1 MTRNVTQI
9 ALLPIL
15 LCIVLLASGNDKAF
29 DRTGLKRAGVDF
41 QSRLVLNRAIA
52 NHWRK
57 LPILVLARPKRNE
70 AAARRLLALGGEVHF
85 RSDDIDYLRGTIP
98 TANVH
103 DYFESDD
110 VQEIRLGYFSVG
122 VWDLDKATPPSI
134 PPPPESE
141 EPRSALK
148 PPAIGSEMPLLHAKE
163 MTAENPYL
171 PTRDVGAPQFV
182 SEHPGFDGRGV
193 TIAIMEMGDLDH
205 PTLRTA
211 RTIDGTVVPK
221 IAGILNSYDPDHNE
235 MVEAGLPLQKYAGM
249 NEDGS
254 VVRMQTVIQTQGVE
268 FEQHGQ
274 RYVAPMVGS
283 YRFGEFQ
290 MPRGDSAETRRV
302 GVLWQPQC
310 HCVWVDTNGNHSFAD
325 EKPIHNFNET
335 HDLGYFPQSLRIESG
350 AASPNQIVEPAEEGM
365 DARDASMAFAV
376 TIDEVREI
384 VYIYCSDSDH
394 GTMVASIATGKGFL
408 GGEANGVAPESQVIY
423 VRIAGNRVDRFLE
436 GILQA
441 AQDPRVDLITSS
453 QGVAEIPGDGE
464 SLLGLAMD
472 RVVARFRKPILQGA
486 GNQQWPGMEQVS
498 GLAAA
503 AGVLGIGGYNQGSTR
518 NALYPGSRFSDSEDY
533 IGWLS
538 ANGPSSLGALKPDV
552 LAPSLE
558 VAAMPCALNRR
569 PEPELYVLASFRL
582 PNCYWVGGGTS
593 SAAPF
598 AAGAIALLIS
608 AAKQGHIPYDAESL
622 YWATR
627 MGARRLTGYGTYRQ
641 GSGLIQI
648 GKSWALLRESRNR
661 PAVRLSFSAPTR
673 SPLVRY
679 LKTQRGV
686 GLYENGGW
694 TVGEQGMRAL
704 KILRY
709 GSSDTPLRCRL
720 ELLGNDG
727 TFTVPGETDL
737 PAEREVQIPVQI
749 HISAAGVHDAILR
762 IVDSQTGLPL
772 DQVALTIV
780 VGNALGSQNGYAYD
794 FHGVLKPEE
803 SQTAFVEV
811 PTGISVLKV
820 QINIS
825 KGNVHLFGEAPSF
838 LGGWLPLK
846 QYLYPSHWTHS
857 EPQPEPGVWQFRVD
871 DFEHSY
877 LDWKHFLNDA
887 EYVLHIE
894 AQGSGPNL
902 AMHKGTR
909 KLRPGVETRSGGV
922 QKSASINRRGFL
934 DHVSFASRDRPT
946 IFEME
951 IPKHTESLYLRFD
964 ATEPRDTPDTDLY
977 LYNCAGTEKNHPC
990 KLWNIHNL
998 RGARTSF
1005 FVRWPDEGL
1014 WRVLV
1019 DPLSP
1024 KRSVNLQLSKVIV
1037 GPGPGKT
1044 SLTQAQTQSG
1054 DSNANGKTGEP
1065 AIVNFVEVIDPASER
1080 EEQISPLRDFVR
1092 YPNSDFLPV
1101 PLSIDFSH

>member
-1 MTRNVTQI
+1 MKF
-9 ALLPIL
+9 ALLPTL
-15 LCIVLLASGNDKAF
+15 LCMVLLASGNDQAF
-29 DRTGLKRAGVDF
+29 DRAGLKRAGVDF

-57 LPILVLARPKRNE
+57 LPILVLARPKRND
-70 AAARRLLALGGEVHF
+70 AAARQLLALGGEVHF
-85 RSDDIDYLRGTIP
+85 RSDDIDYLRGIIP
-98 TANVH
+98 TASVH
-103 DYFESDD
+103 DYFQCDD
-110 VQEIRLGYFSVG
+110 VQEIRLGYFSIG

-134 PPPPESE
+134 PAPPESE

-148 PPAIGSEMPLLHAKE
+148 PPSIGSEMPLLHAKE

-171 PTRDVGAPQFV
+171 PTRDIGAPQFV

-211 RTIDGTVVPK
+211 RTIDGTIVPK

-235 MVEAGLPLQKYAGM
+235 MVEAGLPHQKYAGM
-249 NEDGS
+249 NEDES
-254 VVRMQTVIQTQGVE
+254 VVRMQTVIQTQGTE

-274 RYVAPMVGS
+274 RYIAPMAGS

-290 MPRGDSAETRRV
+290 VQHGDSAETRRV

-325 EKPIHNFNET
+325 EKPVHDFNDT
-335 HDLGYFPQSLRIESG
+335 HDLGYFPQSLPIESG
-350 AASPNQIVEPAEEGM
+350 AAPPDQIVEPAVEGT
-365 DARDASMAFAV
+365 DSSDASMAFAV
-376 TIDEVREI
+376 TIDEVRDI

-394 GTMVASIATGKGFL
+394 GTMVASIAAGKGFL
-408 GGEANGVAPESQVIY
+408 GGEATGVAPEAQVLY

-498 GLAAA
+498 AHAAA
-503 AGVLGIGGYNQGSTR
+503 SGVLGIGGYNHGSTR
-518 NALYPGSRFSDSEDY
+518 NAIYSGSRFSDSEDY

-538 ANGPSSLGALKPDV
+538 ANGPSSIGALKPDV
-552 LAPSLE
+552 LAPNLE

-569 PEPELYVLASFRL
+569 PQPELYILASFRL
-582 PNCYWVGGGTS
+582 PSCYWVGGGTS

-598 AAGAIALLIS
+598 AAGAIALLMS
-608 AAKQGHIPYDAESL
+608 AAKQSHISYDAESI

-627 MGARRLTGYGTYRQ
+627 MGARRLADYGTYRQ

-648 GKSWALLRESRNR
+648 GKSWSLLRECHNL
-661 PAVRLSFSAPTR
+661 PTVKLSFSAPIR
-673 SPLVRY
+673 GPLARY

-694 TVGEQGMRAL
+694 TVGERGMRTV
-704 KILRY
+704 KILRH
-709 GSSDTPLRCRL
+709 GSAESPLRCRL
-720 ELLGNDG
+720 ELIGNDDS
-727 TFTVPGETDL
+727 FAVPAAIDL
-737 PAEREVQIPVQI
+737 PAEREMQIPVQI
-749 HISAAGVHDAILR
+749 HVSTAGVHDAILR
-762 IVDSQTGLPL
+762 VFDSQTGLPL

-780 VGNALGSQNGYAYD
+780 VGNVLGPQNGYTYD
-794 FHGVLKPEE
+794 LPGVLRPEE

-811 PTGISVLKV
+811 PSGTSILKV

-846 QYLYPSHWTHS
+846 QYLYPSFWTHS

-877 LDWKHFLNDA
+877 LDRKHFLADA

-894 AQGSGPNL
+894 AQGTEPNR
-902 AMHKGTR
+902 AMHKGAR
-909 KLRPGVETRSGGV
+909 KLGPGVETRSGGV

-934 DHVSFASRDRPT
+934 DHASFTSRDRPT

-951 IPKHTESLYLRFD
+951 IPKRTESLFLRFD
-964 ATEPRDTPDTDLY
+964 ATEPHDTPDTDLY

-990 KLWNIHNL
+990 KLWNIHKL

-1014 WRVLV
+1014 WKVLV

-1024 KRSVNLQLSKVIV
+1024 KRPVNLQLSEVIV
-1037 GPGPGKT
+1037 GPSPSKT
-1044 SLTQAQTQSG
+1044 SLTQEQAQSS
-1054 DSNANGKTGEP
+1054 DSNAKGKAAEP

-1080 EEQISPLRDFVR
+1080 EEEISPLRDFAH